1 MARTGPAAAA
11 AAGRR
16 RRGRRRREAG
26 ERGAPGLV
34 GGPARLRPLLLLVLL
49 VLLLPARPAAAARG
63 LRFSG
68 SANNNPGAARF
79 QNALKF
85 NGRDQ
90 YAKVVGGVP
99 LGGQSF
105 TIEFWARRDRLEAAA
120 NLGHGGRPQYLFAQG
135 TRGEGR
141 ALELGFAA
149 DGRLSLSFDVDRG
162 AGLVCTAAAAATSHR
177 QRYQGPAPDTWHHF
191 AATYETRKRGN
202 LMMARLYRDGNV
214 VRECKMRKGYAYA
227 GPGPFFVGRGVRRAA
242 GRGAAQRG
250 RLTRPA
256 AGRLQLL
263 GRRRRRGP
271 DLPRGRRAPAHAR
284 HLHALHRPERAGPPP
299 QQGPAGSVLVD
310 ERLRRPRARRRGAQD
325 RRLRHQGERTLRRGS
340 GGAAARGTDARPSPP
355 PPPQGH
361 DALNVNGPAWVQGL
375 GYQSAKIS
383 DIPKTI
389 AQDGTFI
396 LRSNR
401 MQSNRASKTLWE
413 YVQRG
418 RRRLAGAL
426 AWAAR

>member
-11 AAGRR
+11 AARRR

-26 ERGAPGLV
+26 ERAAPGPLV
-34 GGPARLRPLLLLVLL
+34 GGPARLRLVLLPLLLLVLL
-49 VLLLPARPAAAARG
+49 LLLSTRPAAAARG

-68 SANNNPGAARF
+68 LANNNPGAARF

-135 TRGEGR
+135 SRGEGR

-214 VRECKMRKGYAYA
+214 VRECKMRKAYAYT
-227 GPGPFFVGRGVRRAA
+227 GPGPFFVGRGVSQRRA
-242 GRGAAQRG
+242 GA
-250 RLTRPA
+250 P
-256 AGRLQLL
+256 
-263 GRRRRRGP
+263 
-271 DLPRGRRAPAHAR
+271 
-284 HLHALHRPERAGPPP
+284 
-299 QQGPAGSVLVD
+299 
-310 ERLRRPRARRRGAQD
+310 RRGA
-325 RRLRHQGERTLRRGS
+325 
-340 GGAAARGTDARPSPP
+340 GTDAPRRRSTTTTGPAPSPRSGSSAGPRCPGERSP
-355 PPPQGH
+355 PSCTT
-361 DALNVNGPAWVQGL
+361 PA
-375 GYQSAKIS
+375 
-383 DIPKTI
+383 
-389 AQDGTFI
+389 GTCWTTTPT
-396 LRSNR
+396 
-401 MQSNRASKTLWE
+401 RASWKCT
-413 YVQRG
+413 G
-418 RRRLAGAL
+418 R
-426 AWAAR
+426 